1 MSEQYIGQIEAFAF
15 GTVPRGWAIC
25 AGQLLSIQQNQALF
39 ALLGT
44 QFGGNGVQTFGLPD
58 LRGRA
63 AVGYGVSYQIG
74 QKAGEENHT
83 LTSAEVPAHTHPLN
97 VQNNGTTGGTAIPSS
112 SLVPGSPY
120 DAGAG
125 NAPVNLYAASTTTP
139 TVALSATSAAG
150 GGQAH
155 SNMMPYLAL
164 NYCIALTGIFPS
176 RN

>member
-15 GTVPRGWAIC
+15 GIVPRGWAIC

-39 ALLGT
+39 SLLGT

-63 AVGYGVSYQIG
+63 ATGYGLSYQMG
-74 QKAGEENHT
+74 TKAGEENHT
-83 LTSAEVPAHTHPLN
+83 LLSTEVPAHTHSLVVN
-97 VQNNGTTGGTAIPSS
+97 NNGTSGGTAIPTSA
-112 SLVPGSPY
+112 LVPGSPY
-120 DAGAG
+120 DAASGTATS
-125 NAPVNLYAASTTTP
+125 LYAASTTTP

-164 NYCIALTGIFPS
+164 NYCIALTGLFPS